1 MSVGIIC
8 EYNPFHNGHLYH
20 LNKVKELFKNDTIIL
35 VLSGNFTQRGDLSI
49 IEKYDKAYISL
60 LYGVDL
66 VIELPYSFATQSSD
80 YFAKG
85 SIEILNHLKCK
96 NIVFGSESNDIDLL
110 NNLVDIQ
117 LNNKEYEKL
126 VKEEIDKGENYPTA
140 MSKALKEIT
149 NKTIKEPND
158 LLALSYI
165 KEIKKNNYDINPISI
180 KRTNDYNSLELSS
193 NITSARSI
201 REALKNNKEIKN
213 YIPNNVLDKIVNID
227 YNKYFNLLKYKI
239 ISEDNLNIYNSVD
252 EGLDNKLKKEITRS
266 NSLDELILNI
276 KSKRYTYNK
285 INRMFSHILCSYTKE
300 ENNNNIVKYIRVL
313 GFSTKGRKY
322 LNEIKKDINI
332 PIITNINKN
341 NIDLLKLELKVDN
354 IYNLITN
361 RNDNLYIKKPIIKDI
376 HK

>member
-85 SIEILNHLKCK
+85 SVEILNHLKCK